1 MQETFTSWKQ
11 ALGEQM
17 PADWANEIDIYE
29 GQLQLRK
36 QGKIDEK
43 VFAETRLRR
52 GAYGQRYDN
61 GQRHNGIETRQLPY
75 EDKPT
80 KGHETVWDAPGM
92 VRIKIPY
99 GGWSPEQME
108 VIAALAEEY
117 SDAILH
123 VTTRQDIQLHYVH
136 IEDTPDLMRRLAA
149 VGVTTREA
157 CGNSV
162 RNITACPLAGV
173 CNTEAFDVSPYA
185 AAMMRFLLGHPDVQD
200 FGRKFKPAF
209 SGCEAEACGLVNMHD
224 AGFLAQMKDGKR
236 GFKVFIGGGLGAV
249 PHFAKVMSEFTP
261 EEELLPQMQAV
272 ARVFARYGE
281 RKNRNR
287 ARVKFLVAKL
297 GIEEF
302 ARLVEEERATLPF
315 DSRWT
320 DYLKDMPHTQG
331 APVRAPQALNGG
343 APQKSEGFEE
353 WHRTNVYQQRQEGYT
368 AITLNLPLG
377 DITSDQTRAL
387 ADIARKY
394 VGDNMRTTVEQ
405 NLMLRFVSEA
415 DLPAI
420 HSELKAVGLAAAG
433 ASTVVDVVSC
443 PGTDTCKLG
452 IASSRGLGGELR
464 NHLIAKGDLLNP
476 AIKGLHIKTSG
487 CFNSCGQHHV
497 ADIGFFG
504 NSRKAGGFAVP
515 HFQVVLG
522 GQWEN
527 NAGSYGLAVGAVPSK
542 AIPALVDA
550 LTEKYAAE
558 RQDGEVFRDW
568 VARLGKKEIRAFIEP
583 FMKVPDR
590 SVDAS
595 YYSDWGDPREFSIGD
610 ITQGEC
616 AGEMVSLFAIEIVT
630 ADSLAFEAQEALEDK
645 EYVKADQLGYNA
657 MLTAAR
663 SLIRTQ
669 FIDIT
674 ENPDHIVSEFRKRFV
689 DTQLFFDKYMGSQ
702 FANYLL
708 LRHESAPDR
717 LDEDHAQR
725 IAQEAQ
731 LFIEA
736 CYACEARLSAA
747 AAAKATELDAFN
759 LI

>member
-1 MQETFTSWKQ
+1 
-11 ALGEQM
+11 M
-17 PADWANEIDIYE
+17 PADWASEIDLYE

-52 GAYGQRYDN
+52 GSYGQRYDN
-61 GQRHNGIETRQLPY
+61 GQRNDGVQSRTLPY
-75 EDKPT
+75 DDKPT

-92 VRIKIPY
+92 TRIKIPY

-185 AAMMRFLLGHPDVQD
+185 GAMMRFLLGHPDVQD

-209 SGCEAEACGLVNMHD
+209 SGCEHEACGLVNMHD
-224 AGFLAQMKDGKR
+224 AGFIGQVRDGKR

-249 PHFAKVMSEFTP
+249 PHYAKVLSEFTP

-272 ARVFARYGE
+272 ARVFARLGE
-281 RKNRNR
+281 KKNRNR
-287 ARVKFLVAKL
+287 ARIKFLVAKL

-302 ARLVEEERATLPF
+302 RRLVEEERATLPY

-320 DYLKDMPHTQG
+320 DYLQDLPRTQG
-331 APVRAPQALNGG
+331 EPAHQPQALASQNGDKP
-343 APQKSEGFEE
+343 AGFDL
-353 WHRTNVYQQRQEGYT
+353 WYRTNIYQQRQVGYCT
-368 AITLNLPLG
+368 VTINLPLG

-394 VGDNMRTTVEQ
+394 VGDNIRTTVEQ
-405 NLMLRFVSEA
+405 NLVLRFVSEA
-415 DLPAI
+415 DLPALYT
-420 HSELKAVGLAAAG
+420 ELKAVGLAASGAG
-433 ASTVVDVVSC
+433 TITDVVSC

-452 IASSRGLGGELR
+452 IASSRGLGGQLR
-464 NHLIAKGDLLNP
+464 EHLLAQGDNLNP
-476 AIKGLHIKTSG
+476 AIKELHIKTSG

-497 ADIGFFG
+497 ADIGFYG
-504 NSRKAGGFAVP
+504 VSRKVANYAVP

-522 GQWEN
+522 GQWTN
-527 NAGSYGLAVGAVPSK
+527 NAGSYGLAVGSVPSK
-542 AIPALVDA
+542 AVPAMLDA
-550 LTEKYAAE
+550 LTEKYVQE
-558 RQDGEVFRDW
+558 RTDGEVFKDW
-568 VARLGKKEIRAFIEP
+568 VARLGKKEIRDFIEP
-583 FMKVPDR
+583 FMKVPDH
-590 SVDAS
+590 VDDPS
-595 YYSDWGDPREFSIGD
+595 YYADWGDPREFTIGD
-610 ITQGEC
+610 MGIGEC
-616 AGEMVSLFAIEIVT
+616 AGEMVSLFAIEIVK
-630 ADSLAFEAQEALEDK
+630 ADSLAFEAQVALEEKD
-645 EYVKADQLGYNA
+645 YARADALAYQA
-657 MLTAAR
+657 MLTGAR
-663 SLIRTQ
+663 SLIRTG

-674 ENPDHIVSEFRKRFV
+674 ENPDHIVNEFRTRFV
-689 DTQLFFDKYMGSQ
+689 DTKIFLDKYMGSQ

-708 LRHESAPDR
+708 LRHEAAPDR
-717 LDEDHAQR
+717 LDEDHAHR
-725 IAQEAQ
+725 IVEEAQ
-731 LFIEA
+731 LFLEA
-736 CYACEARLSAA
+736 CYACDARVSSTAVA
-747 AAAKATELDAFN
+747 GDALASG